1 MKNISKEIKSLV
13 LHIQGLV
20 IEIPKMT
27 VYYQSEI
34 YLISVYS
41 FGENR
46 KYKYHKE
53 VYIDGF
59 NSNENK
65 VILALKEI
73 INDLEEIKEHG
84 YSSENKLAI

>member
-1 MKNISKEIKSLV
+1 MKSINKEIKSLV

-34 YLISVYS
+34 YLLSVYS

-59 NSNENK
+59 TSNDEK
-65 VILALKEI
+65 VISKLKEI
-73 INDLEEIKEHG
+73 IADLERMQVEKE
-84 YSSENKLAI
+84 KLIS

>member
-34 YLISVYS
+34 YLLSIYS
-41 FGENR
+41 FGENH

-59 NSNENK
+59 LSNKDNVLSE
-65 VILALKEI
+65 LKQI
-73 INDLEEIKEHG
+73 IDDLKEIKEHG
-84 YSSENKLAI
+84 YSSESKLAI